1 MFYKTK
7 VQDIVNIKPSM
18 FKMDLQEAAWRQ
30 LLEKYVGVPVDKLG
44 YVIMVSKPKVDP
56 LGKVV
61 SEDGSSNH
69 KAEFYVYSFL
79 PRRGEIVEGV
89 VVEIQDFGI
98 FVRIGNVDAFVH
110 KSWIMGDDRVV
121 INKFE
126 KVVIGE
132 KTRKTLRVGDV
143 VRGRVADVAIP
154 RKNMLMKIALN
165 LKDRYLGKLEWIY
178 EELGEKP
185 KGGVDEAGEKEV
197 QGV

>member
-18 FKMDLQEAAWRQ
+18 FKMDLQEAAWKQ
-30 LLEKYVGVPVDKLG
+30 LIYKYVGLPMEKLG

-79 PRRGEIVEGV
+79 PERGEIVEGI

-110 KSWIMGDDRVV
+110 KSWIMGDDKVE
-121 INKFE
+121 INRFE
-126 KVVIGE
+126 KVVIG
-132 KTRKTLRVGDV
+132 KQTRKVLRVGDI

-154 RKNMLMKIALN
+154 RKNTLMKIALN
-165 LKDRYLGKLEWIY
+165 LKDRYLGKIEWIY
-178 EELGEKP
+178 EELSSEKVSGE
-185 KGGVDEAGEKEV
+185 
-197 QGV
+197 